1 MTEQEAIKELN
12 FLKHDLLSIDADST
26 VLDKYYEATIM
37 AIQALEKQIPKKV
50 IFVHPL
56 QEDDVGD
63 YMCPTCKR
71 GTVYNAYGDK
81 SLHCP
86 YCDQALGGE

>member
-1 MTEQEAIKELN
+1 MTEQEAIDYFNNVTIDTSIGLKNITTTTELIN
-12 FLKHDLLSIDADST
+12 ISI
-26 VLDKYYEATIM
+26 K
-37 AIQALEKQIPKKV
+37 ALEKQIPKKV

-56 QEDDVGD
+56 QEDNGGD

-86 YCDQALGGE
+86 YCGQALEWE